1 MVVVAKFGGGCGK
14 DGPSLEKVVDIIIS
28 DKAIL
33 EHKNGDASGGR
44 QRRVITISA
53 PGDDGR
59 GKITDLLKNAGK
71 KFLDTG
77 TIDSVLIGKVWE
89 RYEGIADYLGLD
101 QGFLAPYK
109 QMMIDAI
116 GQRSSK
122 YKLLNK
128 MINMKNAAMD
138 MFRYGRNAEVQRKK
152 YLDSV
157 MRLGELINAAILVE
171 KLGKEGKNA
180 KLYLPEEIGIV
191 TDSNFGSA
199 QLLSESYAKISN
211 FLERKLQDTDEIIVI
226 PGFYGIDRYGSYTT
240 LPRGGTDLTGSILAK
255 SAKAWLYENW
265 THVDGVKRVDPTI
278 FPKGKDIQT
287 IGSMCF
293 EEMEELGITGTGVLL
308 FDAVLPL
315 IGANGEDGK
324 TILQIRNFDNLEN
337 PGTIVYGNGKG
348 AYNGITGISRE
359 TCYVLSV
366 KKRSIKNVKGYGSEL
381 FREIA
386 KHSAY
391 KYSFDA
397 IDEITV
403 VFPASEAEKLGTI
416 ADSITSNTILNPDK
430 VEIREMGILGIVA
443 DGMANQKGISKDL
456 TTFLY
461 GGGVNILRQNQGSDR
476 CILFFVDPKDL
487 DNGAR
492 HLYQKIFVE
501 NRGLPPQRY
510 AA

>member
-293 EEMEELGITGTGVLL
+293 EEMEELGITG
-308 FDAVLPL
+308 
-315 IGANGEDGK
+315 
-324 TILQIRNFDNLEN
+324 
-337 PGTIVYGNGKG
+337 
-348 AYNGITGISRE
+348 ISRE

-510 AA
+510 AT

>member
-226 PGFYGIDRYGSYTT
+226 PGFFGMRKSKYFFFGTSAF
-240 LPRGGTDLTGSILAK
+240 LPYLNISIA
-255 SAKAWLYENW
+255 A
-265 THVDGVKRVDPTI
+265 
-278 FPKGKDIQT
+278 
-287 IGSMCF
+287 
-293 EEMEELGITGTGVLL
+293 
-308 FDAVLPL
+308 
-315 IGANGEDGK
+315 
-324 TILQIRNFDNLEN
+324 
-337 PGTIVYGNGKG
+337 
-348 AYNGITGISRE
+348 
-359 TCYVLSV
+359 
-366 KKRSIKNVKGYGSEL
+366 
-381 FREIA
+381 
-386 KHSAY
+386 
-391 KYSFDA
+391 
-397 IDEITV
+397 
-403 VFPASEAEKLGTI
+403 
-416 ADSITSNTILNPDK
+416 
-430 VEIREMGILGIVA
+430 
-443 DGMANQKGISKDL
+443 
-456 TTFLY
+456 
-461 GGGVNILRQNQGSDR
+461 
-476 CILFFVDPKDL
+476 FF
-487 DNGAR
+487 
-492 HLYQKIFVE
+492 
-501 NRGLPPQRY
+501 
-510 AA
+510 